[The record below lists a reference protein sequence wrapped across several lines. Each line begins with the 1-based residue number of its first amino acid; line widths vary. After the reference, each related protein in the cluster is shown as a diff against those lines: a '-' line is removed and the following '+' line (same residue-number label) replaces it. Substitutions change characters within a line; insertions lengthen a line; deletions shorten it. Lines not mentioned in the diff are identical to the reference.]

1 MYMHI
6 LCFDLSDYTPED
18 TLRYVKIVF
27 DVEPYYDRVIKDRA
41 AKPVDM
47 LSAIG
52 GTMGLLTGFSLIS
65 GAEIVYFAFK
75 IVLGALCKGCKKR
88 REKKKKMR

>member
-1 MYMHI
+1 MFYHK
-6 LCFDLSDYTPED
+6 P
-18 TLRYVKIVF
+18 TLRYVVIKF
-27 DVEPYYDRVIKDRA
+27 DVQPLYDRVIKDRA
-41 AKPVDM
+41 AKFVDM

-75 IVLGALCKGCKKR
+75 IFLGALHKGCKKR
-88 REKKKKMR
+88 KEKKALV